1 VAATML
7 TRYSNVE
14 LAGCAE
20 REVHSGGSSPP
31 AGQVL
36 QMTRP
41 FPASQMRAVPLK
53 QTLDHLESRSTI
65 SKALFS

>member
-1 VAATML
+1 MAATML

-20 REVHSGGSSPP
+20 REVHSGGSSPL

-41 FPASQMRAVPLK
+41 LRAS
-53 QTLDHLESRSTI
+53 
-65 SKALFS
+65 